1 MKKILVANRGEIACR
16 IFETCKKMGLQT
28 VAVYSEAD
36 ANALHVQRADEAV
49 LIGPSPAQQSYLNV
63 DAILA
68 AVESTNADAV
78 HPGYGFLSEN
88 TAFAKRIMDVGKN
101 WIGPSPETIK
111 LMGDKERARNI
122 AAAADVPVL
131 PASEPFDENN
141 VAAIVQAAEDIGYPL
156 LVKAAGGGGGIGMR
170 RVDAPEKLEA
180 ALLATQNQAARS
192 FGDGKVYLEKF
203 IEKARHVEV
212 QVFGLGDG
220 RATTFSTRDCSV
232 QRRFQKIIEEAPA
245 PFLPAEMVEAICAA
259 ALSLAQTQKYA
270 SAGTVEFVV
279 DTETDTFF
287 FLEMNTRL
295 QVEHGVSEL
304 VLGIDIVEKQLRLA
318 AGETSDELLEA
329 RALQGH
335 AIEVR
340 VCAEK
345 PEKGFLPQPGS
356 LDTLVWPSDMEGIRI
371 DTGVQQGDS
380 VTPFYDP
387 MIAKIMST
395 GADRTQAADRLVRAL
410 RDVRIEGVST
420 NLAFLINALEHP
432 DFREGNITTAFVEH
446 HLSDLIGT

>member
-1 MKKILVANRGEIACR
+1 MKKVLVANRGEIACR
-16 IFETCKKMGLQT
+16 IFETCRKMGLQT
-28 VAVYSEAD
+28 VAVFSEAD

-49 LIGPSPAQQSYLNV
+49 LIGPAPAQQSYLNV

-68 AVESTNADAV
+68 AVESTNSDAI

-88 TAFAKRIMDVGKN
+88 TAFAGRIIDAGKRWVG
-101 WIGPSPETIK
+101 PLPETIK

-122 AAAADVPVL
+122 AFAAEVPVL

-141 VAAIVQAAEDIGYPL
+141 IAAIVQAAEDIGYPL

-180 ALLATQNQAARS
+180 ALVATQNQATRS

-220 RATTFSTRDCSV
+220 RAATLSTRDCSL
-232 QRRFQKIIEEAPA
+232 QRRFQKLIEEAPA
-245 PFLPAEMVEAICAA
+245 PFLPAEMIEAICQA
-259 ALSLAQTQKYA
+259 ALSLTEAQKYA

-279 DTETDTFF
+279 DTQANTFF

-304 VLGIDIVEKQLRLA
+304 VLGIDIVERQLRLA
-318 AGETSDELLEA
+318 AGDSSGELLQA
-329 RALQGH
+329 RTPQGH

-345 PEKGFLPQPGS
+345 PEKGFLPQPGR
-356 LDTLVWPSDMEGIRI
+356 LDTLVWPGDMEDIRI

-380 VTPFYDP
+380 VTPYYDP
-387 MIAKIMST
+387 MIAKVMSS

-410 RDVRIEGVST
+410 REVRIEGVST

-432 DFREGNITTAFVEH
+432 DFRAGNITTAFVEH
-446 HLSDLIGT
+446 HLNDLIGA

>member
-1 MKKILVANRGEIACR
+1 MKKVLVANRGEIACR
-16 IFETCKKMGLQT
+16 IFQTCKRMGLQT

-36 ANALHVQRADEAV
+36 AKSLHLQLADEAV
-49 LIGPSPAQQSYLNV
+49 FIGEAPATKSYLNV

-68 AVESTNADAV
+68 AAIKTGADGI

-88 TAFAKRIMDVGKN
+88 TAFATRIIDAGMS

-111 LMGDKERARNI
+111 LMGDKECARNI
-122 AAAADVPVL
+122 AAAAGVPVL
-131 PASEPFDENN
+131 PASDPFDENN
-141 VAAIVQAAEDIGYPL
+141 VSAILQVADEIGYPL

-170 RVDAPEKLEA
+170 RVNTPDKLES
-180 ALLATQNQAARS
+180 ALIATQNQAARS

-245 PFLPAEMVEAICAA
+245 PNLPSDTVTAICKA
-259 ALSLAQTQKYA
+259 ALSLAQSQNYA

-279 DTETDTFF
+279 DTEAGTFF

-304 VLGIDIVEKQLRLA
+304 ILGIDIVEKQLRLA
-318 AGETSDELLEA
+318 GGEVTDDLLDA
-329 RALQGH
+329 HAPQGN

-356 LDTLVWPSDMEGIRI
+356 LNTLVWPGDMENIRI

-380 VTPFYDP
+380 VSPFYDS
-387 MIAKIMST
+387 MIAKIMAT
-395 GADRTQAADRLVRAL
+395 GADRTAAVDRLVEAL
-410 RDVRIEGVST
+410 RQVRIEGVST
-420 NLAFLINALEHP
+420 NLSFLINALEHP
-432 DFREGNITTAFVEH
+432 DFRAENMTTAFVEQ
-446 HLSDLIGT
+446 HLAELISE